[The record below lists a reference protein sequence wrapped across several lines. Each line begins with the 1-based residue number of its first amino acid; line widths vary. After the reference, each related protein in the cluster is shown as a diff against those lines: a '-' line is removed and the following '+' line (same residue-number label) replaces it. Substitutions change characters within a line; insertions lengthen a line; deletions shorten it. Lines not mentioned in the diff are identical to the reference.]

1 MLQKLEQTQWL
12 EEKKSLMEDKSSV
25 TLEAIRNLINAGLI
39 VPPTYSVEK
48 NVAELKELEEKINA
62 WEDKA
67 KKVLSGKL
75 VTMYV
80 YRSFIYQIPI

>member
-1 MLQKLEQTQWL
+1 MLSQQDQQSL
-12 EEKKSLMEDKSSV
+12 KSVSYTHLDVYK
-25 TLEAIRNLINAGLI
+25 RQGLI